1 MLQRILPRRIK
12 GEGSLRGGSK
22 TLTPTVTHKDP
33 AGITSILD
41 GAVVDFRAFKVHV
54 FGKSAHHH
62 TSTFPAPEGD
72 NLSYGPKFL
81 EQLRNCVRVEEGSA
95 RVLWGGAKGTLG
107 PQCKTATFSKL
118 L

>member
-1 MLQRILPRRIK
+1 MCKVDHGLTELSQFAKRVCFFLSQACNEVLQRIPARRIK

-54 FGKSAHHH
+54 FGKSANHHK
-62 TSTFPAPEGD
+62 STFPAPEGD

-81 EQLRNCVRVEEGSA
+81 EQL
-95 RVLWGGAKGTLG
+95 
-107 PQCKTATFSKL
+107 
-118 L
+118 